1 MAVTSKERGFTLLEV
16 LVATTIVGLVFG
28 GVFSAIVVSNDLSFR
43 TQHSFLRDS
52 KLRFLANSVILY
64 SSIGEKP
71 PRSILPE
78 GNRLEY
84 EAVALEFAGEEI
96 IQTGKLEMF
105 TLGAD
110 GVEPIQGLV
119 WVPWNLTDG

>member
-1 MAVTSKERGFTLLEV
+1 MAVKSNERGFTLLEV

-43 TQHSFLRDS
+43 TQHAFKRDA
-52 KLRFLANSVILY
+52 KLRFLTNSVILY
-64 SSIGEKP
+64 SSFSERL
-71 PRSILPE
+71 PRSMLPE

-84 EAVALEFAGEEI
+84 EEVALDFAGEEI
-96 IQTGKLEMF
+96 IQTGNLRLF

-110 GVEPIQGLV
+110 GVEPVQGLV
-119 WVPWNLTDG
+119 WVPPILTNE